1 MRIEAWKRMVCDPPK
16 EGMVMV
22 AEVVDVDGEM
32 AGWAV
37 ASRSEDCSWRVGFST
52 NLGDDVEVVDIY
64 SLADGL
70 ESLDA
75 AQVAL
80 DLWAHRLEISES
92 VVV

>member
-1 MRIEAWKRMVCDPPK
+1 MRIAIWNRMVCDPP
-16 EGMVMV
+16 EEDMVII
-22 AEVVDVDGEM
+22 AEVVDVDGEV

-52 NLGDDVEVVDIY
+52 NLGDNVEVVDIY
-64 SLADGL
+64 SLANDL

-80 DLWAHRLEISES
+80 ELWAHRLEVSEG
-92 VVV
+92 VAV